1 MAADTTTSPLRPD
14 FHFLGSHPAHAI
26 ALGFGAGLSP
36 VAPGTAG
43 TLMSAVVG
51 FGLCQVFPP
60 LDVALLSIPLFIL
73 GVWACGV
80 TGRDL
85 GVHDHGSMVW
95 DEIVAF
101 LPLAA
106 FASGSLLTEAAAFGL
121 FRLFDIWKPFPIRQL
136 DARVK
141 GGLGVMIDDVF
152 AAFYV
157 CVAYVVFM
165 SVIVGGLFKA

>member
-43 TLMSAVVG
+43 TLVSAVVG

-106 FASGSLLTEAAAFGL
+106 FASGSLLTEAACVRPLSPVRYLEAFPDPPAGC
-121 FRLFDIWKPFPIRQL
+121 
-136 DARVK
+136 ARE
-141 GGLGVMIDDVF
+141 GRPWRDDR
-152 AAFYV
+152 
-157 CVAYVVFM
+157 
-165 SVIVGGLFKA
+165 